1 MHRRSELVTFILTR
15 VLRPSRASGGSGP
28 AATRLSKC
36 YNTAP
41 SMRPPPMSGT
51 LYLVATPIGN
61 LEDIT
66 LRGLRILGEVRLI
79 AAEDTR
85 RTAKLLRHYGITTRT
100 TSLHEHNERQKAS
113 MLVARLLSGDSIA
126 LLSDAGTPLVSD
138 PGLLLVRQSLDA
150 KIPVVALPGASA
162 VTSALV
168 SCGAPTSSF
177 TFVGFPPRR
186 LSDRKRWCE
195 ALANEP
201 RTLIFFESPHR
212 LVTTL
217 KLMMVFWGDRR
228 VALCREMTKL
238 HEELVIRPIS
248 SLIAVVGSPRGEYTG
263 VVWPSAVQRLPELE
277 LPSSADLLSEIG
289 HITNNMSS
297 KRKSVKELGRRYGLS
312 TKQMYAEVE
321 RAKNILGK

>member
-1 MHRRSELVTFILTR
+1 
-15 VLRPSRASGGSGP
+15 
-28 AATRLSKC
+28 
-36 YNTAP
+36 
-41 SMRPPPMSGT
+41 MSGT

-113 MLVARLLSGDSIA
+113 TLVARLVSGDSIA

-168 SCGAPTSSF
+168 SCGAPASSF

-186 LSDRKRWCE
+186 LNDRKRWCE
-195 ALANEP
+195 ALASEP
-201 RTLIFFESPHR
+201 RTLILFESPHR

-217 KLMMVFWGDRR
+217 KLMMVYWGNRR

-238 HEELVIRPIS
+238 HEEFVIRPIS
-248 SLIAVVGSPRGEYTG
+248 ELIEAVGSPRGEYTC
-263 VVWPSAVQRLPELE
+263 VVWPSPVQRRPALE
-277 LPSSADLLSEIG
+277 LPSSADLLLELV
-289 HITNNMSS
+289 HITNNCSS
-297 KRKSVKELGRRYGLS
+297 KREAVKELGGRYGLS
-312 TKQMYAEVE
+312 TKQMYIEVE
-321 RAKNILGK
+321 RAKNILVK